1 MGRVST
7 ERAEFEIGIH
17 GLIAT
22 STSPGRGGI
31 HGLTTSI
38 TCQHGHT
45 LFNPQ
50 KRNKKQAEIMIDA
63 LIVSCLQT
71 TAGANSGVFIECLGF
86 RLNTGDEKHVDIAYG
101 DWLIF
106 LMILYI
112 MKL

>member
-1 MGRVST
+1 
-7 ERAEFEIGIH
+7 
-17 GLIAT
+17 
-22 STSPGRGGI
+22 
-31 HGLTTSI
+31 
-38 TCQHGHT
+38 
-45 LFNPQ
+45 
-50 KRNKKQAEIMIDA
+50 MIDA